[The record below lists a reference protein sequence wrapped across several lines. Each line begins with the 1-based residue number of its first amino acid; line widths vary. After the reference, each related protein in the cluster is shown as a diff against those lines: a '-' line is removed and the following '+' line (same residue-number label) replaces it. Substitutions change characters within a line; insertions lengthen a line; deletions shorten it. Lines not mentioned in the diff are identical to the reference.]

1 MAKKVVILSTSLR
14 VGSNSDFLAQACEKG
29 AREAGHDVT
38 SISLKGK
45 EIQFCRGC
53 LSCLKTGACII
64 KDDVPEIMDQV
75 RNAEVLVFATPIY
88 YFEMSGQMKT
98 LLDRLNP
105 LYESDYAFRDV
116 YMLATAAEAE
126 PTTFDKAYSG
136 LEGWVDCFEKASLKG
151 VVAGKGISGSK
162 EALEHPDV
170 LKEAYELGKNL

>member
-1 MAKKVVILSTSLR
+1 
-14 VGSNSDFLAQACEKG
+14 
-29 AREAGHDVT
+29 
-38 SISLKGK
+38 
-45 EIQFCRGC
+45 
-53 LSCLKTGACII
+53 
-64 KDDVPEIMDQV
+64 
-75 RNAEVLVFATPIY
+75 
-88 YFEMSGQMKT
+88 MKT

-151 VVAGKGISGSK
+151 VVAGKGISESK

>member
-1 MAKKVVILSTSLR
+1 MILSTSLR

-53 LSCLKTGACII
+53 LSCLKKGACII
-64 KDDVPEIMDQV
+64 KDDVPEIMEQV